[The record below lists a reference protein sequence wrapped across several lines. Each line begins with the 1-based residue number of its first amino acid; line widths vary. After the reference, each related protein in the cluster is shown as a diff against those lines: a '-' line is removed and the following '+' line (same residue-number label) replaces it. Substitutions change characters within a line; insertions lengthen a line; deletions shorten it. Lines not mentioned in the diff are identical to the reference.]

1 MKSALLTAVL
11 AAAVLPLSAQ
21 ASIVWRADFEN
32 GATSQFNGNIQRV
45 SADRLQVVTSP
56 VAEGRYALK
65 ATVYQGDDPIDA
77 SGNRAEVVHTYGER
91 EGDMFFYR
99 FLVRF
104 DAAFPAPNTWQLF
117 TQWHHTGLT
126 GSPPLEFVV
135 RGEQLEF
142 VHNSPANSTTTRMPL
157 GPLVRGEWQEFVLQV
172 KWSPDP
178 AVGFVQVWR
187 NRELK
192 VAKRAFATMFPG
204 QGIYMKAGY
213 YRNDTIAQPGTL
225 HLDGYL
231 QTTTLAEA
239 MPETSAIQNGS
250 APTSPAPTPS
260 APKDDEAPTASG
272 TETLS
277 PDPLQDPSASGEP
290 QVGCSST
297 GGPLGLLGLLV
308 LGLLPQRRRRT

>member
-1 MKSALLTAVL
+1 
-11 AAAVLPLSAQ
+11 
-21 ASIVWRADFEN
+21 
-32 GATSQFNGNIQRV
+32 V
-45 SADRLQVVTSP
+45 SEDRLQVVQSP
-56 VAEGRYALK
+56 TAQGRYALK
-65 ATVYQGDDPIDA
+65 ATVVQGDNPIGA
-77 SGNRAEVVHTYGER
+77 SGNRNELVHFGGEK
-91 EGDMFFYR
+91 EGDDFYYR
-99 FLVRF
+99 FRVMF
-104 DAAFPAPNTWQLF
+104 APGFPAPNTWQLF

-135 RGEQLEF
+135 RGEQLEI
-142 VHNSPANSTTTRMPL
+142 VHNSPANSTTTRMTL
-157 GPLVRGEWQEFVLQV
+157 GPLVRGQWQEFILQV

-213 YRNDTIAQPGTL
+213 YRNDTIAQVGTL

-239 MPETSAIQNGS
+239 MPDTSAIQNGGS
-250 APTSPAPTPS
+250 TPS
-260 APKDDEAPTASG
+260 APAPSTSPQEQTPTASG

-277 PDPLQDPSASGEP
+277 PDPLQDPSATGEP
-290 QVGCSST
+290 QVGCSAS
-297 GGPLGLLGLLV
+297 GGSMGLLGLLL
-308 LGLLPQRRRRT
+308 LGFLPQRRRRA

>member
-1 MKSALLTAVL
+1 VLKSALLAAVL
-11 AAAVLPLSAQ
+11 AALVLPLSAQ

-32 GATSQFNGNIQRV
+32 GGTSQFNGNIQRV

-56 VAEGRYALK
+56 AGEGRYVLQ
-65 ATVYQGDDPIDA
+65 ATVQQGDDPINA
-77 SGNRAEVVHTYGER
+77 SGNRAEVVHTQGER
-91 EGDMFFYR
+91 EGDMYFYR

-104 DAAFPAPNTWQLF
+104 DSKFPAPNTWQLF

-142 VHNSPANSTTTRMPL
+142 VHNSPANSTTTRMTL
-157 GPLVRGEWQEFVLQV
+157 GPLVRGQWQEFILQV

-192 VAKRAFATMFPG
+192 IARRSFATMFPG

-213 YRNDTIAQPGTL
+213 YRNDTIAQVGTL
-225 HLDGYL
+225 YLDGYL

-239 MPETSAIQNGS
+239 MPATSAIQTGGS
-250 APTSPAPTPS
+250 TPS
-260 APKDDEAPTASG
+260 APAPSTSPQEESPTASG

-277 PDPLQDPSASGEP
+277 PDPLQDPSATGEP
-290 QVGCSST
+290 QVGCSAS
-297 GGPLGLLGLLV
+297 GGSMGLLGLLL
-308 LGLLPQRRRRT
+308 LGFLPQRRRRA